1 VSHTGTST
9 RTSTGRCR
17 LGEPT
22 HAKGRVSKR
31 SISAPSLTTRKPKR
45 RKTIWFAHVP
55 RTKCDYLCLSSSLQ
69 NQKMYGSHDMFH
81 LLPQPLL
88 KASWNATH
96 AVETNVTPR
105 ITTLNNKLICAAR
118 IMMQRRNELFPSW
131 ITLILEVCQKARSVR
146 CRKAFFVSTPP
157 STK

>member
-1 VSHTGTST
+1 MQKVESVSALSPPHRLRRANQRG
-9 RTSTGRCR
+9 GRR
-17 LGEPT
+17 YGSLMFQ
-22 HAKGRVSKR
+22 GRNV
-31 SISAPSLTTRKPKR
+31 TTY
-45 RKTIWFAHVP
+45 ACQVLY
-55 RTKCDYLCLSSSLQ
+55 RTKKCTVVMTCFIYCLSRYSKHRGTQ
-69 NQKMYGSHDMFH
+69 
-81 LLPQPLL
+81 
-88 KASWNATH
+88 TH
-96 AVETNVTPR
+96 AVQRLETNVTPR